1 MRELPKSIDA
11 DVVIEISRLL
21 DDRAKSAPVPVHK
34 LASMISNS
42 VETDLPTAS
51 IEQLIVEMA
60 MTRQLPM
67 LFDLPDADTDN
78 VISIALA
85 RATWSRW
92 GTFPSSVISRR
103 GSSARI
109 RPLASAGGFCCVANN
124 NRPNKIIVMAVRRRE
139 RVVSVCISLWTA
151 KEEFMNWDQIKG
163 KWMQFKGKAKEQWG
177 DLTDDDLDRIEGNRD
192 QLAGRI
198 QERYGIAKEEAERR
212 VDDWSRSLT

>member
-34 LASMISNS
+34 LAAMISKS

-51 IEQLIVEMA
+51 IEELIVEMA

-85 RATWSRW
+85 RAS
-92 GTFPSSVISRR
+92 
-103 GSSARI
+103 
-109 RPLASAGGFCCVANN
+109 
-124 NRPNKIIVMAVRRRE
+124 
-139 RVVSVCISLWTA
+139 
-151 KEEFMNWDQIKG
+151 
-163 KWMQFKGKAKEQWG
+163 
-177 DLTDDDLDRIEGNRD
+177 
-192 QLAGRI
+192 
-198 QERYGIAKEEAERR
+198 
-212 VDDWSRSLT
+212 

>member
-51 IEQLIVEMA
+51 IEELIVEMA

-67 LFDLPDADTDN
+67 LFDLPGADADN

-85 RATWSRW
+85 RAR
-92 GTFPSSVISRR
+92 
-103 GSSARI
+103 
-109 RPLASAGGFCCVANN
+109 
-124 NRPNKIIVMAVRRRE
+124 
-139 RVVSVCISLWTA
+139 
-151 KEEFMNWDQIKG
+151 
-163 KWMQFKGKAKEQWG
+163 
-177 DLTDDDLDRIEGNRD
+177 
-192 QLAGRI
+192 
-198 QERYGIAKEEAERR
+198 
-212 VDDWSRSLT
+212 